1 MTIKKSTLVIGVGN
15 PFRSDDRAGLEV
27 ARRTKSHSNEHVTVL
42 ECTGNP
48 LALLDLWND
57 YDEVLLADAVSSKSE
72 PGTFQLIN
80 AVQQTIPSGLFN
92 TSSHNLGVAEAIEMA
107 RSLGRLPKQ
116 LWIYGIEGDNFE
128 HGNAL
133 SPNMDRAIE
142 IVVSKIL
149 SRIQ

>member
-1 MTIKKSTLVIGVGN
+1 MGN

-27 ARRTKSHSNEHVTVL
+27 ARRIKSHSNDQVTVL

-48 LALLDLWND
+48 LALLDLWNG
-57 YDEVLLADAVSSKSE
+57 YEEVLLADAIASKSK
-72 PGTFQLIN
+72 PGTFQVIN
-80 AVQQTIPSGLFN
+80 VAQQTIPSGLFN

-116 LWIYGIEGDNFE
+116 LWIYGIEGKNFE
-128 HGNAL
+128 HSNAL
-133 SPNMDRAIE
+133 SPYMDRAIE
-142 IVVSKIL
+142 AVVREIL

>member
-1 MTIKKSTLVIGVGN
+1 MKKSTLVIGVGN
-15 PFRSDDRAGLEV
+15 PFRRDDRAGLEV
-27 ARRTKSHSNEHVTVL
+27 ARRLEPHSSEHVTVL

-48 LALLDLWND
+48 LALLDLWNG
-57 YDEVLLADAVSSKSE
+57 YDEVLLADAISSKSE

-116 LWIYGIEGDNFE
+116 LWIYGIEGKNFQYGE
-128 HGNAL
+128 TL
-133 SPNMDRAIE
+133 SPHINRTIE
-142 IVVSKIL
+142 QVVHQITSH
-149 SRIQ
+149 IQ